1 MTNNKTAFARL
12 ERVLSP
18 EYILKKNPGMQRLAK
33 ELKLAI
39 SRAGL
44 AGANSMRETI
54 LDSPTGNDW
63 KGPVLDDGDPPWSH
77 GRQNIWR
84 ANNRPPIN
92 GKGGS
97 VNNLIGS
104 RLETGN
110 MYNSVS
116 YKRGKI
122 VAGPDKRFKQDIVGG
137 FGWPADQSGN
147 IKDAPSSP
155 MSRSRDS
162 DTTNWRQDPR
172 YFAMQEYGFG
182 KTPGMNSQERAS
194 QAARN
199 VLEAEINK
207 LKRKK

>member
-1 MTNNKTAFARL
+1 MTSNRETFLRL
-12 ERVLSP
+12 ERRLSP
-18 EYILKKNPGMQRLAK
+18 EYILKNNPGMQRIAR
-33 ELKLAI
+33 ELKRAI

-54 LDSPTGNDW
+54 LNSPTGND
-63 KGPVLDDGDPPWSH
+63 GPEPLWSH
-77 GRQNIWR
+77 KRKNIWR
-84 ANNRPPIN
+84 ANNRPAIN

-137 FGWPADQSGN
+137 FGWPADASGN

-162 DTTNWRQDPR
+162 DTPNWREDPR

-182 KTPGMNSQERAS
+182 KTPGMQSQQRAA
-194 QAARN
+194 QAAKN
-199 VLEAEINK
+199 VLDIELAKI
-207 LKRKK
+207 KRK

>member
-1 MTNNKTAFARL
+1 MTSNRETFLRL
-12 ERVLSP
+12 ERRLSP
-18 EYILKKNPGMQRLAK
+18 EYILKNNPGMQRIAR
-33 ELKLAI
+33 ELKTAI

-54 LDSPTGNDW
+54 LNSPTGNNW
-63 KGPVLDDGDPPWSH
+63 NNSPILDGGNPPWTH

-84 ANNRPPIN
+84 ANNRPAIN

-137 FGWPADQSGN
+137 FGWPADASGN

-162 DTTNWRQDPR
+162 DTPNWREDPR

-182 KTPGMNSQERAS
+182 KTPGMQSQERAA
-194 QAARN
+194 QAAQS
-199 VLEAEINK
+199 VLDVELAKI
-207 LKRKK
+207 KRK